1 MQAVTHLF
9 MDALSAFSADFNST
23 LRAAGGQFAGIGGLS
38 AAVEQSNAT
47 SRLAYT
53 EATANSLTYVDIG
66 SFNSLASSTVAYASM
81 RNAANT
87 TVRVSTDTVQ
97 SAMTDFRAAV
107 LAGTLH
113 ASSAHVHV
121 CSLGA
126 PRSSGETT
134 LLFNGNGTQSYPM
147 SFMHY
152 LATNTSRVTPD
163 CYSIEQYLVFLSWTQ
178 YDHPACIRASSND
191 HQRC

>member
-9 MDALSAFSADFNST
+9 MDALSAFSADFSST

-87 TVRVSTDTVQ
+87 PVRVSTDTVQ

-107 LAGTLH
+107 LAGTPRAAFLPPARMCMCAHSHVCAAFIRRNNIAVQRQRYTELPDELH
-113 ASSAHVHV
+113 A
-121 CSLGA
+121 L
-126 PRSSGETT
+126 
-134 LLFNGNGTQSYPM
+134 
-147 SFMHY
+147 
-152 LATNTSRVTPD
+152 SRHEH
-163 CYSIEQYLVFLSWTQ
+163 EQG
-178 YDHPACIRASSND
+178 DP
-191 HQRC
+191 